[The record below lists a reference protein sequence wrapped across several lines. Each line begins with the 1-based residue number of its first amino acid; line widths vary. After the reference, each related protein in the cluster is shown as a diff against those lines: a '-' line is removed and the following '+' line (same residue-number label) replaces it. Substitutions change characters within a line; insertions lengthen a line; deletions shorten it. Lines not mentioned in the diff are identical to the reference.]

1 MYNQQPQMYTS
12 SYSNCWERMETAK
25 RLWSNLNIKSIKW
38 KLQDCQNCFDG
49 QEYLQQRLPIAMGS
63 TLLAVSGNE
72 TRIFL
77 KHVQFQ
83 RFKIVKGWF
92 KWLSCTCLYS
102 TLWDG
107 SNFDYLGTHLCF
119 IFLDLFN
126 VGTILY
132 LHVHLHF

>member
-92 KWLSCTCLYS
+92 KWYHAYFFISHY
-102 TLWDG
+102 G
-107 SNFDYLGTHLCF
+107 SNFDYLGTNLCF
-119 IFLDLFN
+119 IFLDLFD
-126 VGTILY
+126 VGILY
-132 LHVHLHF
+132 LQSARALLEW